1 MRNMAYVV
9 TVKDV
14 KPIEGKDRIEYVSFK
29 ENDYS
34 VIAQKGLKVDDKV
47 VYVEVDSILPVN
59 EKFEFLRSRCFKE
72 SLNGFLIKAMKM
84 NGLYSFG
91 IVFKP
96 EDLGLDVSKLKSKQ
110 DLTDVLK
117 IRKYEPIE
125 DRSPVENKLPPLKK
139 RIKSLLMRY
148 PFTRFIGKRLF
159 VKSLEKEDFP
169 TWLIPK
175 SDEDNLA
182 NNPEWF
188 EKYKSSDNYI
198 TVKMEG
204 KSVTCYFED
213 KKFLWFKKS
222 IFKVFGRNIPL
233 TEKRELEFFKS
244 IGDKIK
250 NSHVILQGEYCAP
263 HIQRGIYKNGSHF
276 YIYKIRDLET
286 NDYYTYEQMQN
297 FASAHGLELVPL
309 VDKNLSDFKSIEDIY
324 NFADK
329 IYFKEGDIS
338 KILTNKSKFAKNHEG
353 IVVRSNDINKDNWSF
368 KVKSREYQ
376 LRG

>member
-34 VIAQKGLKVDDKV
+34 VIAQKGLKTDDKV
-47 VYVEVDSILPVN
+47 VYIEVDSILPVD
-59 EKFEFLRSRCFKE
+59 EKFEFLRSRCFKD

-96 EDLGLDVSKLKSKQ
+96 SDLGLDASELKSKQ
-110 DLTDVLK
+110 DLTDTLGV
-117 IRKYEPIE
+117 RKYEPIE

-148 PFTRFIGKRLF
+148 SLTRPIGRKLF

-188 EKYKSSDNYI
+188 EKYKNTDNYI

-222 IFKVFGRNIPL
+222 IFKVFGRNVPL
-233 TEKRELEFFKS
+233 TEKKELEFFKS

-263 HIQRGIYKNGSHF
+263 HVQRGIYKNGSHF
-276 YIYKIRDLET
+276 YIYKIRDLLT
-286 NDYYTYEQMQN
+286 NQYYTYEQMQN

-309 VDKNLSDFKSIEDIY
+309 VDKKLSDFESIEDIY
-324 NFADK
+324 NFADRL
-329 IYFKEGDIS
+329 YFKEGDIS
-338 KILTNKSKFAKNHEG
+338 KIITNKSKFTKNHEG
-353 IVVRSNDINKDNWSF
+353 IVVRSNDINKNNWSF

>member
-34 VIAQKGLKVDDKV
+34 VIAQKGLKTNDKV
-47 VYVEVDSILPVN
+47 VYIEVDSILPVD

-96 EDLGLDVSKLKSKQ
+96 SDLGLDASELKSKQ
-110 DLTDVLK
+110 DLTDTLGV
-117 IRKYEPIE
+117 RKYEPIE

-148 PFTRFIGKRLF
+148 SLTRPIGRKLF

-188 EKYKSSDNYI
+188 EKYKNSDNYI

-222 IFKVFGRNIPL
+222 IFKVFGRNVPL
-233 TEKRELEFFKS
+233 TEKKELEFFKS

-263 HIQRGIYKNGSHF
+263 HVQRGIYKNGSHF
-276 YIYKIRDLET
+276 YIYKIRDLLT
-286 NDYYTYEQMQN
+286 NQYYTYEQMQN

-309 VDKNLSDFKSIEDIY
+309 VDKKLADFKSIEDIY
-324 NFADK
+324 NFADRL
-329 IYFKEGDIS
+329 YFKEGDIS
-338 KILTNKSKFAKNHEG
+338 KIITNKSKFTKNHEG

>member
-14 KPIEGKDRIEYVSFK
+14 KPIEGKDRIEYISFK
-29 ENDYS
+29 ENNYY
-34 VIAQKGLKVDDKV
+34 VIAQKGLNVNDKV
-47 VYVEVDSILPVN
+47 IYVEVDSILPVN
-59 EKFEFLRSRCFKE
+59 EKFEFLRSRCFKD

-96 EDLGLDVSKLKSKQ
+96 SDLGLDPSKLKSKQ
-110 DLTDVLK
+110 DLTDTLGV
-117 IRKYEPIE
+117 RKYEPIE

-139 RIKSLLMRY
+139 KIKSLLMRHSL
-148 PFTRFIGKRLF
+148 TRPIGRKLF

-188 EKYKSSDNYI
+188 EKYKGSDNYI

-204 KSVTCYFED
+204 KSVTCYFENR
-213 KKFLWFKKS
+213 KFLWFKKS
-222 IFKVFGRNIPL
+222 IFKVFGRNVPI

-244 IGDKIK
+244 IGNKIK
-250 NSHVILQGEYCAP
+250 GTDVILQGEYCAS

-276 YIYKIRDLET
+276 YIYKIRDLKT
-286 NDYYTYEQMQN
+286 NHYYTYSEMLN
-297 FASAHGLELVPL
+297 FATEHNLELVPL
-309 VDKNLSDFKSIEDIY
+309 VDKKLSDFESIDDIY
-324 NFADK
+324 NFADRL
-329 IYFKEGDIS
+329 YFKEGDIS
-338 KILTNKSKFAKNHEG
+338 NIFTKRSRFTKNHEG
-353 IVVRSNDINKDNWSF
+353 IVVRSSDINNEGWSF

>member
-34 VIAQKGLKVDDKV
+34 VIAQKGLKTDDKV
-47 VYVEVDSILPVN
+47 VYIEVDSILPVD
-59 EKFEFLRSRCFKE
+59 EKFEFLRSRCFKD

-96 EDLGLDVSKLKSKQ
+96 SDLGLDASELKSKQ
-110 DLTDVLK
+110 DLTDTLGV
-117 IRKYEPIE
+117 RKYEPIE

-148 PFTRFIGKRLF
+148 SLTRPIGRKLF

-188 EKYKSSDNYI
+188 EKYKNTDNYI

-222 IFKVFGRNIPL
+222 IFKVFGRNVPL
-233 TEKRELEFFKS
+233 TEKKELEFFKS

-263 HIQRGIYKNGSHF
+263 HVQRGIYKNGSHF
-276 YIYKIRDLET
+276 YIYKIRDLLT
-286 NDYYTYEQMQN
+286 NQYYTYEQMQN

-309 VDKNLSDFKSIEDIY
+309 VDKKLSDFESIEDIY

-338 KILTNKSKFAKNHEG
+338 KIITNKSKFTKNHEG

>member
-29 ENDYS
+29 ENNYS
-34 VIAQKGLKVDDKV
+34 VIAQKGLNVNDKV
-47 VYVEVDSILPVN
+47 IYVEVDSILPVN
-59 EKFEFLRSRCFKE
+59 EKFEFLRSRCFKD

-96 EDLGLDVSKLKSKQ
+96 SDLGLDPSNLKSKQ
-110 DLTDVLK
+110 DLTDTLGV
-117 IRKYEPIE
+117 RKYEPIE

-139 RIKSLLMRY
+139 KIKSLLMRHSL
-148 PFTRFIGKRLF
+148 TRPIGRKLF

-188 EKYKSSDNYI
+188 EKYKGSDNYI

-213 KKFLWFKKS
+213 RKFLWFKKS
-222 IFKVFGRNIPL
+222 IFKVFGRNVPL

-244 IGDKIK
+244 IGNKIK
-250 NSHVILQGEYCAP
+250 GTNVILQGEYCAP
-263 HIQRGIYKNGSHF
+263 HVQRGIYKNGSHF
-276 YIYKIRDLET
+276 YIYKIRDLKT
-286 NDYYTYEQMQN
+286 NHYYTYSEMLN
-297 FASAHGLELVPL
+297 FATEHNLELVPL
-309 VDKNLSDFKSIEDIY
+309 VDKKLSDFETIDDIY
-324 NFADK
+324 NFADRL
-329 IYFKEGDIS
+329 YFKEGDIS
-338 KILTNKSKFAKNHEG
+338 KIFTKRSRFTKNHEG
-353 IVVRSNDINKDNWSF
+353 IVVRSSDINNEGWSF

>member
-9 TVKDV
+9 TIKDI
-14 KPIEGKDRIEYVSFK
+14 KLIDGKDKIEYVSFK
-29 ENDYS
+29 ENDYC
-34 VIAQKGLKVDDKV
+34 VIAQKGLKVNDKV
-47 VYVEVDSILPVN
+47 IYIEVDSVLPIN
-59 EKFEFLRSRCFKE
+59 EKFEFLRSRCFRD

-84 NGLYSFG
+84 GGLYSFG

-96 EDLGLDVSKLKSKQ
+96 DYLGLDASNLKSKQ
-110 DLTDVLK
+110 DLTDILH
-117 IRKYEPIE
+117 IRKNEPVE

-139 RIKSLLMRY
+139 KIKSILMRC
-148 PFTRFIGKRLF
+148 PVTRFIGKNLF

-182 NNPEWF
+182 NNPDWF
-188 EKYKSSDNYI
+188 EKYKNTDNYI

-204 KSVTCYFED
+204 KSVTCYFEN
-213 KKFLWFKKS
+213 KRFLWFKKP
-222 IFKVFGRNIPL
+222 IFKVFGRNVPL
-233 TEKRELEFFKS
+233 TEQKEIQFFKS
-244 IGDKIK
+244 IEDKIK

-263 HIQRGIYKNGSHF
+263 HIQRGIYKNDSHF
-276 YIYKIRDLET
+276 YIHKIRDLST
-286 NDYYTYEQMQN
+286 NHYYTYEQMQN
-297 FASAHGLELVPL
+297 FATAHNLELVPL
-309 VDKNLSDFKSIEDIY
+309 VDKKLSDFKSVEDIY

-338 KILTNKSKFAKNHEG
+338 KIITNKSKFTKNHEG
-353 IVVRSNDINKDNWSF
+353 IVVRSNDLNKDNWSF

-376 LRG
+376 LKG

>member
-29 ENDYS
+29 ENNYS
-34 VIAQKGLKVDDKV
+34 VIAQKGLKVNDKV
-47 VYVEVDSILPVN
+47 VYVEVDSILPVD
-59 EKFEFLRSRCFKE
+59 ETFEFLRSRCFKE

-96 EDLGLDVSKLKSKQ
+96 SNLGLDASELKSKQ
-110 DLTDVLK
+110 DLTDTLGV
-117 IRKYEPIE
+117 RKYEPIE

-148 PFTRFIGKRLF
+148 SLTRPIGRKLF

-188 EKYKSSDNYI
+188 EKYKNSDNYI

-222 IFKVFGRNIPL
+222 IFKVFGRNVPL
-233 TEKRELEFFKS
+233 TEKKELEFFKS

-263 HIQRGIYKNGSHF
+263 HVQRGIYKNGSHF
-276 YIYKIRDLET
+276 YIYKIRDLLT
-286 NDYYTYEQMQN
+286 NQYYTYEQMQN

-309 VDKNLSDFKSIEDIY
+309 VDKKLSDFESIEDIY
-324 NFADK
+324 NFADRL
-329 IYFKEGDIS
+329 YFKEGDIS
-338 KILTNKSKFAKNHEG
+338 KIITNKSKFTKNHEG
-353 IVVRSNDINKDNWSF
+353 IVVRSNDINKNNWSF

>member
-34 VIAQKGLKVDDKV
+34 VIAQKGLKTDDKV
-47 VYVEVDSILPVN
+47 VYIEVDSILPVD

-96 EDLGLDVSKLKSKQ
+96 SDLGLDTSELKSKQ
-110 DLTDVLK
+110 DLTDTLGV
-117 IRKYEPIE
+117 RKYEPIE

-148 PFTRFIGKRLF
+148 SLTRPIGRKLF

-188 EKYKSSDNYI
+188 EKYKNTDNYI

-222 IFKVFGRNIPL
+222 IFKVFGRNVPL
-233 TEKRELEFFKS
+233 TEKKELEFFKS

-263 HIQRGIYKNGSHF
+263 HVQRGIYKNGSHF
-276 YIYKIRDLET
+276 YIYKIRDLLT
-286 NDYYTYEQMQN
+286 NQYYTYEQMQN
-297 FASAHGLELVPL
+297 FATAHGLELVPL
-309 VDKNLSDFKSIEDIY
+309 VDKKLSDFESIEDIY
-324 NFADK
+324 NFADRL
-329 IYFKEGDIS
+329 YFKEGDIS
-338 KILTNKSKFAKNHEG
+338 KIITNKSKFTKNHEG
-353 IVVRSNDINKDNWSF
+353 IVVRSNDINKNNWSF

>member
-29 ENDYS
+29 ENDYQ
-34 VIAQKGLKVDDKV
+34 VIAQKGLKTDDKV
-47 VYVEVDSILPVN
+47 VYIEVDSILPVN
-59 EKFEFLRSRCFKE
+59 KKFEFLRSRCFKE

-96 EDLGLDVSKLKSKQ
+96 EDLGLDASKLKSKQ

-117 IRKYEPIE
+117 IRKFEPIE

-148 PFTRFIGKRLF
+148 PLTRFIGKRLF

-188 EKYKSSDNYI
+188 EKYKGSDNYI

-204 KSVTCYFED
+204 KSVTCYFEN

-250 NSHVILQGEYCAP
+250 NSHVILQGEYCAL
-263 HIQRGIYKNGSHF
+263 HIQRGIYKSGSHF
-276 YIYKIRDLET
+276 YIYKIRDLLT
-286 NDYYTYEQMQN
+286 NRYYTYEQMQN
-297 FASAHGLELVPL
+297 FVTEHDLELVPL
-309 VDKNLSDFKSIEDIY
+309 VDKKLSDFESIEDIY

-338 KILTNKSKFAKNHEG
+338 KIITRKSKFTKNHEG

>member
-34 VIAQKGLKVDDKV
+34 VIAQKGLKTNDKV
-47 VYVEVDSILPVN
+47 VYIEVDSILPVDK
-59 EKFEFLRSRCFKE
+59 KFEFLRSRCFKE

-96 EDLGLDVSKLKSKQ
+96 SDLGLDASELKSKQ
-110 DLTDVLK
+110 DLTDTLGV
-117 IRKYEPIE
+117 RKYEPIE

-148 PFTRFIGKRLF
+148 SLTRPIGRKLF

-188 EKYKSSDNYI
+188 EKYKNTDNYI

-222 IFKVFGRNIPL
+222 IFKVFGRNVPL
-233 TEKRELEFFKS
+233 TEKKELEFFIS
-244 IGDKIK
+244 I
-250 NSHVILQGEYCAP
+250 
-263 HIQRGIYKNGSHF
+263 
-276 YIYKIRDLET
+276 
-286 NDYYTYEQMQN
+286 
-297 FASAHGLELVPL
+297 
-309 VDKNLSDFKSIEDIY
+309 
-324 NFADK
+324 
-329 IYFKEGDIS
+329 
-338 KILTNKSKFAKNHEG
+338 
-353 IVVRSNDINKDNWSF
+353 
-368 KVKSREYQ
+368 
-376 LRG
+376 

>member
-34 VIAQKGLKVDDKV
+34 VIAQKGLKTDDKV
-47 VYVEVDSILPVN
+47 VYIEVDSILPVDK
-59 EKFEFLRSRCFKE
+59 KFEFLRSRCFKE

-96 EDLGLDVSKLKSKQ
+96 SDLGLDASELKSKQ
-110 DLTDVLK
+110 DLTDTLGV
-117 IRKYEPIE
+117 RKYEPVE

-148 PFTRFIGKRLF
+148 SLTRPIGRKLF

-188 EKYKSSDNYI
+188 EKYKNTDNYI

-222 IFKVFGRNIPL
+222 IFKVFGRNVPL
-233 TEKRELEFFKS
+233 TEKKELEFFKS

-263 HIQRGIYKNGSHF
+263 HVQRGIYKNGSHF
-276 YIYKIRDLET
+276 YIYKIRDLLT
-286 NDYYTYEQMQN
+286 NQYYTYEQMQN
-297 FASAHGLELVPL
+297 FATAHGLELVPL
-309 VDKNLSDFKSIEDIY
+309 VDKKLSDFESIEDIY
-324 NFADK
+324 NFADRL
-329 IYFKEGDIS
+329 YFKEGDIS
-338 KILTNKSKFAKNHEG
+338 KIITNKSKFTKNHEG
-353 IVVRSNDINKDNWSF
+353 IVVRSNDINKNNWSF

>member
-34 VIAQKGLKVDDKV
+34 VIAQKGLKTDDKV
-47 VYVEVDSILPVN
+47 VYIEVDSILPVD
-59 EKFEFLRSRCFKE
+59 EKFEFLRSRCFKD

-96 EDLGLDVSKLKSKQ
+96 CDLGLDTSELKSKQ
-110 DLTDVLK
+110 DLTDTLGV
-117 IRKYEPIE
+117 RKYEPIE

-148 PFTRFIGKRLF
+148 SLTRPIGRKLF

-188 EKYKSSDNYI
+188 EKYKNTDNYI

-222 IFKVFGRNIPL
+222 IFKVFGRNVPL
-233 TEKRELEFFKS
+233 TEKKELEFFKS

-263 HIQRGIYKNGSHF
+263 HVQRGIYKNGSHF
-276 YIYKIRDLET
+276 YIYKIRDLLT
-286 NDYYTYEQMQN
+286 NQYYTYEQMQN

-309 VDKNLSDFKSIEDIY
+309 VDKKLSDFESIEDIY

-338 KILTNKSKFAKNHEG
+338 KIITNKSKFTKNHEG
-353 IVVRSNDINKDNWSF
+353 IVVRSNDINKNNWSF

>member
-34 VIAQKGLKVDDKV
+34 VIAQKGLKTNDKV
-47 VYVEVDSILPVN
+47 VYIEVDSILPVD

-96 EDLGLDVSKLKSKQ
+96 SDLGLDASELNSKQ
-110 DLTDVLK
+110 DLTDTLGV
-117 IRKYEPIE
+117 RKYEPVE

-148 PFTRFIGKRLF
+148 SLTRPIGRKLF

-182 NNPEWF
+182 NNPEFF
-188 EKYKSSDNYI
+188 EKYKNSDNYI

-213 KKFLWFKKS
+213 RKFLWFKKS
-222 IFKVFGRNIPL
+222 IFKVFGRNVPL
-233 TEKRELEFFKS
+233 TEKKELEFFKF

-250 NSHVILQGEYCAP
+250 NSHVIL
-263 HIQRGIYKNGSHF
+263 
-276 YIYKIRDLET
+276 
-286 NDYYTYEQMQN
+286 
-297 FASAHGLELVPL
+297 
-309 VDKNLSDFKSIEDIY
+309 
-324 NFADK
+324 
-329 IYFKEGDIS
+329 
-338 KILTNKSKFAKNHEG
+338 
-353 IVVRSNDINKDNWSF
+353 
-368 KVKSREYQ
+368 
-376 LRG
+376 

>member
-9 TVKDV
+9 TIKDV

-34 VIAQKGLKVDDKV
+34 VIAQKGLKVNDKV
-47 VYVEVDSILPVN
+47 VYCEVDSILPVN
-59 EKFEFLRSRCFKE
+59 EKFEFLRSRCFKD

-91 IVFKP
+91 IIFKP
-96 EDLGLDVSKLKSKQ
+96 EDLGLDASKLKSKQ
-110 DLTDVLK
+110 DLTDVLQV
-117 IRKYEPIE
+117 RKYEPIE

-139 RIKSLLMRY
+139 KIKSLLMRY
-148 PFTRFIGKRLF
+148 ALTRFIGKRLF

-188 EKYKSSDNYI
+188 EKYKNSDNYI

-204 KSVTCYFED
+204 KSVTCYFEN

-222 IFKVFGRNIPL
+222 IFKVFGRNVPL
-233 TEKRELEFFKS
+233 TEKKELEFFKS

-276 YIYKIRDLET
+276 YIYKIKDLLT
-286 NDYYTYEQMQN
+286 NHYYTYEQMQN
-297 FASAHGLELVPL
+297 FATAHNLELVPL
-309 VDKNLSDFKSIEDIY
+309 VDKKLSDFKFIEDIY

-338 KILTNKSKFAKNHEG
+338 KIITRKSKFTKNHEG

>member
-9 TVKDV
+9 TVNDV
-14 KPIEGKDRIEYVSFK
+14 KPIVGKDRIEYVSFK

-34 VIAQKGLKVDDKV
+34 VIAQKGLKTNDKV
-47 VYVEVDSILPVN
+47 VYIEVDSILPVD
-59 EKFEFLRSRCFKE
+59 EKFEFLRSRCFKD

-96 EDLGLDVSKLKSKQ
+96 SNLGLDASELKSKQ
-110 DLTDVLK
+110 DLTDTLGV
-117 IRKYEPIE
+117 RKYEPIE

-148 PFTRFIGKRLF
+148 SLTRPIGRKLF

-188 EKYKSSDNYI
+188 EKYKNTDNYI

-222 IFKVFGRNIPL
+222 IFKVFGRNVPL
-233 TEKRELEFFKS
+233 TEKKELEFFKS

-263 HIQRGIYKNGSHF
+263 HVQRGIYKNGSHF
-276 YIYKIRDLET
+276 YIYKIRDLLT
-286 NDYYTYEQMQN
+286 NQYYTYEQMQN

-309 VDKNLSDFKSIEDIY
+309 VDKKLSDFESIEDIY
-324 NFADK
+324 NFADRL
-329 IYFKEGDIS
+329 YFKEGDIS
-338 KILTNKSKFAKNHEG
+338 KIITNKSKFTKNHEG
-353 IVVRSNDINKDNWSF
+353 IVVRSNDINKNNWSF

>member
-34 VIAQKGLKVDDKV
+34 VIAQKGLKTNDKV
-47 VYVEVDSILPVN
+47 VYIEVDSILPVD

-96 EDLGLDVSKLKSKQ
+96 SNLGLDASELKSKQ
-110 DLTDVLK
+110 DLTDTLGV
-117 IRKYEPIE
+117 RKYEPIE

-148 PFTRFIGKRLF
+148 SLTRPIGRKLF

-188 EKYKSSDNYI
+188 EKYKNSDNYI

-222 IFKVFGRNIPL
+222 IFKVFGRNVPL
-233 TEKRELEFFKS
+233 TEKKELEFFKS

-263 HIQRGIYKNGSHF
+263 HVQRGIYKNGSHF
-276 YIYKIRDLET
+276 YIYKIRDLLT
-286 NDYYTYEQMQN
+286 NQYYTYEQMQN

-309 VDKNLSDFKSIEDIY
+309 VDKKLSDFESIEDIY
-324 NFADK
+324 NFADRL
-329 IYFKEGDIS
+329 YFKEGDIS
-338 KILTNKSKFAKNHEG
+338 KIITNKSKFTKNHEG
-353 IVVRSNDINKDNWSF
+353 IVVRSNDINKNNWSF
-368 KVKSREYQ
+368 KVKSRGYQ

>member
-34 VIAQKGLKVDDKV
+34 VIAQKGLKTDDKV
-47 VYVEVDSILPVN
+47 VYIEVDSILPVDK
-59 EKFEFLRSRCFKE
+59 KFEFLRSRCFKE

-96 EDLGLDVSKLKSKQ
+96 SDLGLDASELKSKQ
-110 DLTDVLK
+110 DLTDTLGV
-117 IRKYEPIE
+117 RKYEPIE

-148 PFTRFIGKRLF
+148 SLTRPIGRKLF

-188 EKYKSSDNYI
+188 EKYKNTDNYI

-263 HIQRGIYKNGSHF
+263 HVQRGIYKNGSHF
-276 YIYKIRDLET
+276 YIYKIRDLLT
-286 NDYYTYEQMQN
+286 NQYYTYEQMQN
-297 FASAHGLELVPL
+297 FATAHGLELVPL
-309 VDKNLSDFKSIEDIY
+309 VDKKLSDFESIEDIY

-338 KILTNKSKFAKNHEG
+338 KIITNKSKFTKNHEG
-353 IVVRSNDINKDNWSF
+353 IVVRSNDINKDSWSF

>member
-9 TVKDV
+9 TIKDI
-14 KPIEGKDRIEYVSFK
+14 KPIDGKDKIEYVSFK
-29 ENDYS
+29 ENDYC
-34 VIAQKGLKVDDKV
+34 VIAQKGLKVNDKV
-47 VYVEVDSILPVN
+47 IYIEVDSILPIN
-59 EKFEFLRSRCFKE
+59 EKFEFLRSRCFRD

-84 NGLYSFG
+84 GGLYSFG

-96 EDLGLDVSKLKSKQ
+96 DYLGLDTSKLKSKQ
-110 DLTDVLK
+110 DLTDILHV
-117 IRKYEPIE
+117 RKYEPVE

-139 RIKSLLMRY
+139 KIKSILMRC
-148 PFTRFIGKRLF
+148 PVTRFIGKNLF

-182 NNPEWF
+182 NNPDWF
-188 EKYKSSDNYI
+188 EKYKNTDNYI

-204 KSVTCYFED
+204 KSVTCYFEN
-213 KKFLWFKKS
+213 KRFLWFKKP
-222 IFKVFGRNIPL
+222 IFKVFGRNVPL
-233 TEKRELEFFKS
+233 TEQKEIQFFKS
-244 IGDKIK
+244 IEDKIK

-276 YIYKIRDLET
+276 YIHKIRDLLT
-286 NDYYTYEQMQN
+286 NHYYTYEQMQN
-297 FASAHGLELVPL
+297 FATAHNLELVPL
-309 VDKNLSDFKSIEDIY
+309 VDKKLSDFKSVEDIY

-338 KILTNKSKFAKNHEG
+338 KIITNKSKFTKNHEG
-353 IVVRSNDINKDNWSF
+353 IVVRSNDLNKDNWSF

-376 LRG
+376 LKG

>member
-34 VIAQKGLKVDDKV
+34 VIAQKGLKTDDKV
-47 VYVEVDSILPVN
+47 VYIEVDSILPVDK
-59 EKFEFLRSRCFKE
+59 KFEFLRSRCFKE

-96 EDLGLDVSKLKSKQ
+96 SDLGLDASELKSKQ
-110 DLTDVLK
+110 DLTDTLGV
-117 IRKYEPIE
+117 RKYEPIE

-148 PFTRFIGKRLF
+148 SLTRPIGRKLF

-188 EKYKSSDNYI
+188 EKYKNTDNYI

-213 KKFLWFKKS
+213 RKFLWFKKS
-222 IFKVFGRNIPL
+222 IFKVFGRNVPL
-233 TEKRELEFFKS
+233 TEKKELEFFKS

-263 HIQRGIYKNGSHF
+263 HVQRGIYKNGSHF
-276 YIYKIRDLET
+276 YIYKIRDLLT
-286 NDYYTYEQMQN
+286 NQYYTYEQMQN
-297 FASAHGLELVPL
+297 FATAHGLELVPL
-309 VDKNLSDFKSIEDIY
+309 VDKKLSDFESIEDIY

-338 KILTNKSKFAKNHEG
+338 KIITNKSKFTKNHEG
-353 IVVRSNDINKDNWSF
+353 IVVRSNDINKDSWSF

>member
-34 VIAQKGLKVDDKV
+34 VIAQKGLKTDDKV
-47 VYVEVDSILPVN
+47 VYIEVDSILPVD

-96 EDLGLDVSKLKSKQ
+96 SDLGLDASELKSKQ
-110 DLTDVLK
+110 DLTDTLGV
-117 IRKYEPIE
+117 RKYEPIE

-148 PFTRFIGKRLF
+148 SLTRPIGRKLF

-188 EKYKSSDNYI
+188 EKYKNSDNYI

-222 IFKVFGRNIPL
+222 IFKVFGRNVPL
-233 TEKRELEFFKS
+233 TEKKELEFFKS

-263 HIQRGIYKNGSHF
+263 HVQRGIYKNGSHF
-276 YIYKIRDLET
+276 YIYKIRDLLT
-286 NDYYTYEQMQN
+286 NQYYTYEQMQN

-309 VDKNLSDFKSIEDIY
+309 VDKKLNDFESIEDIY

-338 KILTNKSKFAKNHEG
+338 KIITNKSKFTKNHEG
-353 IVVRSNDINKDNWSF
+353 IVVRSNDINKNNWSF

>member
-34 VIAQKGLKVDDKV
+34 VIAQKGLKTDDKV
-47 VYVEVDSILPVN
+47 VYIEVDSILPVD

-96 EDLGLDVSKLKSKQ
+96 SDLGLDTSELNSKQ
-110 DLTDVLK
+110 DLTDTLGV
-117 IRKYEPIE
+117 RKYEPVE

-148 PFTRFIGKRLF
+148 SLTRPIGRKLF

-188 EKYKSSDNYI
+188 EKYKNTDNYI

-222 IFKVFGRNIPL
+222 IFKVFGRNVPL
-233 TEKRELEFFKS
+233 TEKKELEFFKS

-276 YIYKIRDLET
+276 YIYKIRDLLT
-286 NDYYTYEQMQN
+286 NQYYTYEQMQN
-297 FASAHGLELVPL
+297 FATAHGLELVPL
-309 VDKNLSDFKSIEDIY
+309 VDKKLSDFESIEDIY
-324 NFADK
+324 NFADRL
-329 IYFKEGDIS
+329 YFKEGDIS
-338 KILTNKSKFAKNHEG
+338 KIITNKSKFTKNHEG

>member
-34 VIAQKGLKVDDKV
+34 VIAQKGLKTNDKV
-47 VYVEVDSILPVN
+47 VYIEVDSILPVN

-96 EDLGLDVSKLKSKQ
+96 SDLGLDTSELKSKQ
-110 DLTDVLK
+110 DLTDTLGV
-117 IRKYEPIE
+117 RKYEPVE

-148 PFTRFIGKRLF
+148 SLTRPIGRKLF

-188 EKYKSSDNYI
+188 EKYKNTDNYI

-222 IFKVFGRNIPL
+222 IFKVFGRNVPL
-233 TEKRELEFFKS
+233 TEKKELEFFKS

-263 HIQRGIYKNGSHF
+263 HVQRGIYKNGSHF
-276 YIYKIRDLET
+276 YIYKIRDLLT
-286 NDYYTYEQMQN
+286 NQYYTYEQMQN
-297 FASAHGLELVPL
+297 FATAHGLELVPL
-309 VDKNLSDFKSIEDIY
+309 VDKKLSDFESIEDIY
-324 NFADK
+324 NFTDRL
-329 IYFKEGDIS
+329 YFKEGDIS
-338 KILTNKSKFAKNHEG
+338 KIITNKSKFTKNHEG

>member
-47 VYVEVDSILPVN
+47 VYIEVDSILPVD

-96 EDLGLDVSKLKSKQ
+96 EHLGLDPLKLKSKQ
-110 DLTDVLK
+110 DLTDILGV
-117 IRKYEPIE
+117 RKYEPIE

-148 PFTRFIGKRLF
+148 SLTRPIGRKLF

-188 EKYKSSDNYI
+188 EKYKNSDNYI

-222 IFKVFGRNIPL
+222 IFKVFGRNVPL
-233 TEKRELEFFKS
+233 TEKKELEFFKS

-263 HIQRGIYKNGSHF
+263 HVQRGIYKNGSHF
-276 YIYKIRDLET
+276 YIYKIRDLLT
-286 NDYYTYEQMQN
+286 NYYYTYEQMQN
-297 FASAHGLELVPL
+297 FAIAHGLELVPL
-309 VDKNLSDFKSIEDIY
+309 VDKKLSDFESIEDIY

-338 KILTNKSKFAKNHEG
+338 KIFTKRSVFTKNHEG
-353 IVVRSNDINKDNWSF
+353 IVVRSNDINKDSWSF

>member
-34 VIAQKGLKVDDKV
+34 VIAQKGLKTDDKV
-47 VYVEVDSILPVN
+47 VYIEVDSILPVDK
-59 EKFEFLRSRCFKE
+59 KFEFLRSRCFKE

-96 EDLGLDVSKLKSKQ
+96 SDLGLDASELKSKQ
-110 DLTDVLK
+110 DLTDTLGV
-117 IRKYEPIE
+117 RKYEPVE

-148 PFTRFIGKRLF
+148 SLTRPIGRKLF

-188 EKYKSSDNYI
+188 EKYKNTDNYI
-198 TVKMEG
+198 TLKMEG

-222 IFKVFGRNIPL
+222 IFKVFGRNVPL
-233 TEKRELEFFKS
+233 TEKKELEFFKS

-263 HIQRGIYKNGSHF
+263 HVQRGIYKNGSHF
-276 YIYKIRDLET
+276 YIYKIRDLLT
-286 NDYYTYEQMQN
+286 NQYYTYEQMQN
-297 FASAHGLELVPL
+297 FATAHGLELVPL
-309 VDKNLSDFKSIEDIY
+309 VDKKLSDFESIEDIY
-324 NFADK
+324 NFADRL
-329 IYFKEGDIS
+329 YFKEGDIS
-338 KILTNKSKFAKNHEG
+338 KIITNKSKFTKNHEG
-353 IVVRSNDINKDNWSF
+353 IVVRSNDINKNNWSF

>member
-34 VIAQKGLKVDDKV
+34 VIAQKGLKTDDKV
-47 VYVEVDSILPVN
+47 VYIEVDSILPVD

-96 EDLGLDVSKLKSKQ
+96 SNLGLDASELKSKQ
-110 DLTDVLK
+110 DLTDTLGV
-117 IRKYEPIE
+117 RKYEPIE

-148 PFTRFIGKRLF
+148 SLTRPIGRKLF

-188 EKYKSSDNYI
+188 EKYKNTDNYI

-222 IFKVFGRNIPL
+222 IFKVFGRNVPL
-233 TEKRELEFFKS
+233 TEKKELEFFKS

-263 HIQRGIYKNGSHF
+263 HVQRGIYKNGSHF
-276 YIYKIRDLET
+276 YIYKIRDLKT
-286 NDYYTYEQMQN
+286 NQYYTYEQMQN

-309 VDKNLSDFKSIEDIY
+309 VDKKLSDFKSIEDIY
-324 NFADK
+324 NFADRL
-329 IYFKEGDIS
+329 YFKEGDIS
-338 KILTNKSKFAKNHEG
+338 KIITNKSKFTKNHEG
-353 IVVRSNDINKDNWSF
+353 IVVRSNDINKNNWSF

>member
-1 MRNMAYVV
+1 
-9 TVKDV
+9 
-14 KPIEGKDRIEYVSFK
+14 
-29 ENDYS
+29 
-34 VIAQKGLKVDDKV
+34 
-47 VYVEVDSILPVN
+47 
-59 EKFEFLRSRCFKE
+59 
-72 SLNGFLIKAMKM
+72 MKM

-96 EDLGLDVSKLKSKQ
+96 SDLGLDASELKSKQ
-110 DLTDVLK
+110 DLTDTLGV
-117 IRKYEPIE
+117 RKYEPIE

-148 PFTRFIGKRLF
+148 SLTRPIGRKLF

-188 EKYKSSDNYI
+188 EKYKDSDNYI

-213 KKFLWFKKS
+213 RKFLWFKKS
-222 IFKVFGRNIPL
+222 IFKVFGRNVPL
-233 TEKRELEFFKS
+233 TEKKELEFFKS

-263 HIQRGIYKNGSHF
+263 HVQRGIYKNGSHF
-276 YIYKIRDLET
+276 YIYKIRDLLT
-286 NDYYTYEQMQN
+286 NHYYTYEQMQN
-297 FASAHGLELVPL
+297 FASAHNLELVPL
-309 VDKNLSDFKSIEDIY
+309 VDKKLSDFESIEDIY

-338 KILTNKSKFAKNHEG
+338 KIITNKSKFTKNHEG

>member
-34 VIAQKGLKVDDKV
+34 VIAQKGLKTDDKV
-47 VYVEVDSILPVN
+47 VYIEVDSILPVD

-96 EDLGLDVSKLKSKQ
+96 SNLGLDASELKSKQ
-110 DLTDVLK
+110 DLTDTLGV
-117 IRKYEPIE
+117 RKYEPIE

-148 PFTRFIGKRLF
+148 SLTRPIGRKLF

-188 EKYKSSDNYI
+188 EKYKNTDNYI

-222 IFKVFGRNIPL
+222 IFKVFGRNVPL
-233 TEKRELEFFKS
+233 TEKKELEFFKS

-263 HIQRGIYKNGSHF
+263 HVQRGIYKNGSHF
-276 YIYKIRDLET
+276 YIYKIRDLLT
-286 NDYYTYEQMQN
+286 NQYYTYEQMQN

-309 VDKNLSDFKSIEDIY
+309 VDKKLSDFESIEDIY

-338 KILTNKSKFAKNHEG
+338 KIITNKSKFTKNHEG

>member
-14 KPIEGKDRIEYVSFK
+14 KPIEGKDRIEYISFK
-29 ENDYS
+29 ENNYS
-34 VIAQKGLKVDDKV
+34 VIAQKGLNVNDKV
-47 VYVEVDSILPVN
+47 IYVEVDSILPVN
-59 EKFEFLRSRCFKE
+59 EKFEFLRSRCFKD

-96 EDLGLDVSKLKSKQ
+96 GDLGLDPSKLKSKQ
-110 DLTDVLK
+110 DLTDTLGV
-117 IRKYEPIE
+117 RKYEPIE

-139 RIKSLLMRY
+139 KIKSLLMRHSL
-148 PFTRFIGKRLF
+148 TRPIGRKLF

-188 EKYKSSDNYI
+188 EKYKGSDNYI

-204 KSVTCYFED
+204 KSVTCYFENR
-213 KKFLWFKKS
+213 KFLWFKKS
-222 IFKVFGRNIPL
+222 IFKVFGRNVPI

-244 IGDKIK
+244 IGDRIK
-250 NSHVILQGEYCAP
+250 GANVILQGEYCAS

-276 YIYKIRDLET
+276 YIYKIRDLKT
-286 NDYYTYEQMQN
+286 NHYYTYLEMLN
-297 FASAHGLELVPL
+297 FATEHNLELVPL
-309 VDKNLSDFKSIEDIY
+309 VDKKLSDFESIDDIY
-324 NFADK
+324 NFADRL
-329 IYFKEGDIS
+329 YFKEGNIS
-338 KILTNKSKFAKNHEG
+338 NIFTKRSRFTKNHEG
-353 IVVRSNDINKDNWSF
+353 IVVRSSDINNEWSF